1 MEECHREGQKP
12 LNRIESRRVHKGIQP
27 VTKLGMSGG
36 QTEVLIRGRSL
47 QLPEQRAKE
56 ETEIEEDYLAL
67 IHYRDRELLDRLF
80 NNTGPTWVCVTDLIN
95 EKQ

>member
-1 MEECHREGQKP
+1 M
-12 LNRIESRRVHKGIQP
+12 
-27 VTKLGMSGG
+27 
-36 QTEVLIRGRSL
+36 LIRGRSL

-67 IHYRDRELLDRLF
+67 IHYRDRELLDCPF
-80 NNTGPTWVCVTDLIN
+80 NNTGPMWVGVTDLTN